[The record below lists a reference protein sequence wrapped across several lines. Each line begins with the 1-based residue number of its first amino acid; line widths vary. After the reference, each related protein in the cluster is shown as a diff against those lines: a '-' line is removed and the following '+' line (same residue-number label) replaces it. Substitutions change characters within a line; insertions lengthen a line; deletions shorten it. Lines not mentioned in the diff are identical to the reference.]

1 MANERDD
8 ENFGEK
14 KEFERQPPAAQPAQQ
29 PSFGQQPTGEQGG
42 HGQQPLGQQG
52 QQPEQQPH
60 GQQPT
65 ISVRIIRKRGSS
77 FRMKVMAREREATP
91 SSMS

>member
-29 PSFGQQPTGEQGG
+29 PPFGQQPTGEPGD
-42 HGQQPLGQQG
+42 GQAMMWSRIGTRIANKHRPSLGDVCVD
-52 QQPEQQPH
+52 
-60 GQQPT
+60 
-65 ISVRIIRKRGSS
+65 S
-77 FRMKVMAREREATP
+77 MAP
-91 SSMS
+91 